1 VIQLAVA
8 AVRDAQL
15 PHKEVV
21 MSTSRIWSLEPRRAN
36 RALAP
41 VAAAL
46 LGLGVASAALP
57 AKADHGTALCPGAFL
72 QSAGRVAVQTA
83 GAGTL
88 LSVLDPG
95 DSVPTSGTDLVD
107 SPQLAGELVVDEIQ
121 TFSFMTSGGIV
132 SGVLQQR
139 VVDAGG
145 TCHCYWRVQ
154 LTPNSAPAVRVNR
167 LHITGF
173 KHPQANLLADFRN
186 DILPLGIGSTR
197 AQRSAAPGN
206 TITFKFEPGI
216 GAGQAS
222 QAVFLTTQA
231 DSVTT
236 FGGAQVRTDNGASSL
251 KFYTY
256 VPD

>member
-1 VIQLAVA
+1 
-8 AVRDAQL
+8 
-15 PHKEVV
+15 
-21 MSTSRIWSLEPRRAN
+21 MSTSRIWSLEPRRVN

-46 LGLGVASAALP
+46 LGLGVAFAALP
-57 AKADHGTALCPGAFL
+57 ATLSHGTALCPGAFL
-72 QSAGRVAVQTA
+72 QSAGGVAVQTA
-83 GAGTL
+83 GAGK
-88 LSVLDPG
+88 LSSPLAPG
-95 DSVPTSGTDLVD
+95 GSVQTSGTDLVD

-121 TFSFMTSGGIV
+121 TFSFMTPGGIV

-139 VVDAGG
+139 VVDTGG
-145 TCHCYWRVQ
+145 ICHCYWRVQ
-154 LTPNSAPAVRVNR
+154 LTPNSSPTVRVNR
-167 LHITGF
+167 LRITQF
-173 KHPQANLLADFRN
+173 KHPQANLLADFRD
-186 DILPLGIGSTR
+186 DILPRGTGSTQ

-231 DSVTT
+231 DSVTN

-251 KFYTY
+251 KFSTY